1 MKRWQVFLIQVLVVG
16 ELVAFV
22 AQQRWPG
29 FMDWF
34 CHEDGWVENT
44 QAVLLFIASMICL
57 AGLKKRGW
65 KNLWYAGYA
74 AMFFM
79 NFGEEIS
86 WGQRI
91 FGIATPEKLRAENVQ
106 GELNL
111 HNLVGVNSHVRMVGM
126 LVVVG
131 FLFIIPW
138 LAELSPSFRAFTR
151 KLAMPVAEV
160 WQGLPALLA
169 ASVMLIPRIQH
180 QIVFN
185 IDEVGELYLYLSFFV
200 FSLTAYQQSAE
211 LPAAALGLKPQVSL
225 RPVQ

>member
-1 MKRWQVFLIQVLVVG
+1 VFLIEVLVFG
-16 ELVAFV
+16 ELVAFY
-22 AQQRWPG
+22 AQQKWPG
-29 FMDWF
+29 FMDRF
-34 CHEDGWVENT
+34 CVEDGWVENT
-44 QAVLLFIASMICL
+44 QALLLLVAAVLCFIGARR
-57 AGLKKRGW
+57 RGW

-138 LAELSPSFRAFTR
+138 LAELSPAF
-151 KLAMPVAEV
+151 
-160 WQGLPALLA
+160 
-169 ASVMLIPRIQH
+169 
-180 QIVFN
+180 
-185 IDEVGELYLYLSFFV
+185 
-200 FSLTAYQQSAE
+200 
-211 LPAAALGLKPQVSL
+211 
-225 RPVQ
+225 